1 VNASITLT
9 APGGES
15 WFGQDWHKTI
25 IEELF
30 RATDELGRLE
40 QYNVSARTPV
50 DTGAL
55 LADVQYTAY
64 SSGTTLVDVFADDEE
79 QLAEYNRVYALYQEG
94 GALGLSTYTNAP
106 REMFAKVLTDDI
118 PQSKS
123 GAMTRFRRG
132 LTASGA
138 EVEYGT
144 NVL

>member
-118 PQSKS
+118 PAIEKWGNDALQKGLDRLGS
-123 GAMTRFRRG
+123 G
-132 LTASGA
+132 SG
-138 EVEYGT
+138 VRY
-144 NVL
+144 